1 MSKSLSPIYD
11 RIRRLE
17 KDGYIKRYVAI
28 LDHRKIDRALMA
40 FTHVKLKDHSKESL
54 SMFQSEII
62 LFDEVME
69 CYHMSGEYDF
79 ILRVATEN
87 LSTYHDFL
95 MNKLFKIMSVGSVQ
109 STFVMKEAKSETAY
123 VLKKPE
129 PKVKKAAQ

>member
-1 MSKSLSPIYD
+1 
-11 RIRRLE
+11 
-17 KDGYIKRYVAI
+17 
-28 LDHRKIDRALMA
+28 
-40 FTHVKLKDHSKESL
+40 
-54 SMFQSEII
+54 
-62 LFDEVME
+62 
-69 CYHMSGEYDF
+69 MSGEYDF